1 MRNYIDFENRMYQ
14 KFKGRSP
21 VNVKG
26 QDNWTN
32 YYYKRYL
39 YNKIYSVFDI
49 KLLDSWNLKTFR
61 YCLFHFGSVAIFKEN
76 GGWTWGSWSVSEWDR
91 QMYPKKIYCHDLLLD
106 EDNNKVYEVGKDAII
121 VSCFDDFL
129 GWDDLVRE
137 HSELIANCVAT
148 TAQALENGRVTM
160 YASVKNKKQKVAI
173 EKAWARGTKGQPV
186 VFIDEEDAKDF
197 EGKQKDEIF
206 KPWTNHDTL
215 GALDRILTAKRTIK
229 NEFLTE
235 IGIKNANTQKKERL
249 ISDEVN
255 QNNEETSAN
264 VTVCYN
270 SIKEAFEKFNKI
282 SNLTQKL
289 SIDLH
294 YDYEIEDD
302 GSVAEGGEE
311 NNV

>member
-1 MRNYIDFENRMYQ
+1 MRNYINFEHRMY
-14 KFKGRSP
+14 KNFYGLSP
-21 VNVKG
+21 VNVMG
-26 QDNWTN
+26 QQNYTN

-49 KLLDSWNLKTFR
+49 KLLDSWSLRTFR
-61 YCLFHFGSVAIFKEN
+61 FCLFHFGSVAIYKKN
-76 GGWTWGSWSVSEWDR
+76 GGWTWGSWSVKEWDV
-91 QMYPKKIYCHDLLLD
+91 QMQPKLIYCHSLINDVD
-106 EDNNKVYEVGKDAII
+106 DNKIYKVGKDAII
-121 VSCFDDFL
+121 VSCFDDYI

-137 HSELIANCVAT
+137 HSELIANCVKT
-148 TAQALENGRVTM
+148 TCVALENANVTM
-160 YASVKNKKQKVAI
+160 YATVKNRKQKT
-173 EKAWARGTKGQPV
+173 ELEHAWARGSKGQPV
-186 VFIDEEDAKDF
+186 IFIDEENSKDF
-197 EGKQKDEIF
+197 EGKPKEDIF

-215 GALDRILTAKRTIK
+215 AALDRILTAKRTIK

-264 VTVCYN
+264 VTVCFN
-270 SIKEAFEKFNKI
+270 NIKAAFDKFNSI

-294 YDYEIEDD
+294 YDYEIENDVEV
-302 GSVAEGGEE
+302 SEGGEE
-311 NNV
+311 

>member
-1 MRNYIDFENRMYQ
+1 M
-14 KFKGRSP
+14 
-21 VNVKG
+21 
-26 QDNWTN
+26 
-32 YYYKRYL
+32 
-39 YNKIYSVFDI
+39 
-49 KLLDSWNLKTFR
+49 
-61 YCLFHFGSVAIFKEN
+61 
-76 GGWTWGSWSVSEWDR
+76 
-91 QMYPKKIYCHDLLLD
+91 D

-160 YASVKNKKQKVAI
+160 YATVKDKKQKVAI
-173 EKAWARGTKGQPV
+173 EKAWSRGTKGQPV
-186 VFIDEEDAKDF
+186 VFLDEEYTKDL
-197 EGKQKDEIF
+197 EGKQKDEIL

-264 VTVCYN
+264 VTICYN
-270 SIKEAFEKFNKI
+270 SINEAFEKFNKI

-302 GSVAEGGEE
+302 GSVAEGGED